1 MADVSYTESNQGAQ
15 ILVHKN
21 YMYTFEAT
29 YNGTEHWRCQQLRP
43 YCPAR
48 IHLSSGIPTVNREY
62 IHAASL
68 AKVIARLVKVA
79 AKDKAASRMEPPRAI
94 YQNFVKRRSSRGCP
108 WSGKL
113 FGHYYVRSAWEEEEF
128 HTTAQPKNSRR
139 NGNGELYG
147 QNTEWLNDLTQ
158 MSCCISWRMWRLM
171 WY

>member
-68 AKVIARLVKVA
+68 AKVIARRVKVA

-94 YQNFVKRRSSRGCP
+94 YQNIVKDVPVEAAHELGSYLAITMCVQRERR
-108 WSGKL
+108 
-113 FGHYYVRSAWEEEEF
+113 
-128 HTTAQPKNSRR
+128 KNSIPLP
-139 NGNGELYG
+139 NPTTLEEKE
-147 QNTEWLNDLTQ
+147 TENFMDRTL
-158 MSCCISWRMWRLM
+158 SG
-171 WY
+171 